1 MLFLGK
7 TFKQTILK
15 TSQHSYLVFIPRQT
29 ANMDLRQTKLTKK
42 EWESIEV
49 PIIGLEKE
57 ILTLIKRG
65 YSNPSYNYNK
75 SLSLLSYMK
84 LVSDDDDKKK
94 SDNDKYHVFLF
105 NKYFKERIEKMT
117 KKYGVTGVSVVAKE
131 SKKDVLKKADLI
143 RIENTNK
150 KISDDMDVYEFVLL
164 ANCQQMFA
172 KNSVKHFYTLTQLMK
187 NTIYNLNTYVAEFIN
202 KVIENMKTEFENDE
216 VVKNAYDIVERNRVL
231 LDYKD
236 YTLYKHQQDVFKE
249 IKRPGAKLIF
259 YQAPTATGKTL
270 TPIGLSQGYKVIFVC
285 AAKHVGL
292 QLARACISAEV
303 PIGVAFGC
311 NDSEDVRLHYF
322 AAKEYTINKK
332 SGGIGKVDNTV
343 GDKVQLI
350 VSDVHSYLHAM
361 RYMLAFNEKEKIV
374 MYWDEPTI
382 TLDYDEHPFHSILS
396 ANWRENE
403 IPNVIL
409 SSATL
414 PDKNEIRDAVAFF
427 ENKFDTKNVVSIKSY
442 ECKKTIPI
450 VDVNGFA
457 VLPHY
462 LYADYVELMECVEY
476 CRRSQ
481 TILRHFDLREICTF
495 LLAINKRLRK
505 PRQIN
510 NYFDD
515 VSEINVESIK
525 LYYLDVFGDL
535 ETSWREVFDDAAK
548 MRQAKY
554 KSTSQMVSSD
564 AVTLTDGPTLYLCDD
579 VDSAA
584 KRYFGM
590 LGVPDE
596 EKAKLIAAIEFNNR
610 VNERIHDLN
619 EEIKNMQKDEDK
631 GADNEDGKSQTK
643 EKKKEKK
650 TPYDDKLELIETLSS
665 QMKRVHLN
673 RRYIPN
679 TEQHVERFHKTISCE
694 NKFTSRV
701 MEKDVETIMSIDG
714 LDDVYKMLLIAGVGI
729 FKENMNTDYLEI
741 MKRLAYNQS
750 LFMII
755 AGGDYI
761 YGTNYQFCHGYI
773 DDNEMTQEKLIQAFG
788 RIGRTNNQLDYSI
801 RLTSDA
807 TISKILK
814 NETEKRE
821 VINMNRLFSC

>member
-1 MLFLGK
+1 MLFLN
-7 TFKQTILK
+7 
-15 TSQHSYLVFIPRQT
+15 YLINHIKNSATYLFSFHPAAAII
-29 ANMDLRQTKLTKK
+29 MDLRQTKLTKK

-49 PIIGLEKE
+49 PIDGLEKE
-57 ILTLIKRG
+57 ILTLIKLG
-65 YSNPSYNYNK
+65 YSNPNYHYNK

-84 LVSDDDDKKK
+84 LVSEEETKKPV
-94 SDNDKYHVFLF
+94 DNDKYHVFLY
-105 NKYFKERIEKMT
+105 NKYFKERIDKMM
-117 KKYGVTGVSVVAKE
+117 KKYDVTGVNVVAKE
-131 SKKDVLKKADLI
+131 TKKDALKKADLI

-150 KISDDMDVYEFVLL
+150 KINDDMDVYEFVLL
-164 ANCQQMFA
+164 ANCQQMLA
-172 KNSVKHFYTLTQLMK
+172 KKSVKHFYTLTQLMK

-202 KVIENMKTEFENDE
+202 KIIENIKGEFDNEE
-216 VVKNAYDIVERNRVL
+216 VVKGAYDVIERNSAL

-236 YTLYKHQQDVFKE
+236 YTLYKHQQDIFKE
-249 IKRPGAKLIF
+249 VKRPCAKLIF

-270 TPIGLSQGYKVIFVC
+270 TPIGLSRGFKVIFVC

-361 RYMLAFNEKEKIV
+361 RYMLAFNKKENIV

-382 TLDYDEHPFHSILS
+382 TLDYDEHPFHNILS

-427 ENKFDTKNVVSIKSY
+427 ENKFETTNIVTIKSY

-450 VDVNGFA
+450 VDVDGFS

-462 LYADYVELMECVEY
+462 LYADYGELVECLEY
-476 CRRSQ
+476 CSQSQ

-495 LLAINKRLRK
+495 LLMVNRRLRK

-510 NYFDD
+510 NYFDEISD
-515 VSEINVESIK
+515 INVEAIK

-535 ETSWREVFDDAAK
+535 EACWSEVFEEATK
-548 MRQAKY
+548 LKQAKY
-554 KSTSQMVSSD
+554 VSTRRIVAED

-579 VDSAA
+579 VDAAA
-584 KRYFGM
+584 KKCFDM
-590 LGVPDE
+590 LHVPDE

-610 VNERIHDLN
+610 VNERINVLN
-619 EEIKNMQKDEDK
+619 EEIKNMKSDK
-631 GADNEDGKSQTK
+631 EEGGNDDDNTKSKKIQPK
-643 EKKKEKK
+643 EKKSPRDEKLQ
-650 TPYDDKLELIETLSS
+650 TIELLSS
-665 QMKRVHLN
+665 QMKRVHMN

-679 TEQHVERFHKTISCE
+679 TEQHIDRYNKTTKKSS
-694 NKFTSRV
+694 NPFTSRV
-701 MEKDVETIMSIDG
+701 MEKDVEMIMSIDE
-714 LDDVYKMLLIAGVGI
+714 LDDVYKMLLIAGIGV
-729 FKENMNTDYLEI
+729 FKEDMNTDYLEI
-741 MKRLAYNQS
+741 MKRLAYEQG

-773 DDNEMTQEKLIQAFG
+773 DDNMTQEKLIQAFG

-801 RLTSDA
+801 RLTDNSV
-807 TISKILK
+807 IGRILK
-814 NETEKRE
+814 HDTNKRE
-821 VINMNRLFSC
+821 VINMNRLFSV

>member
-1 MLFLGK
+1 
-7 TFKQTILK
+7 
-15 TSQHSYLVFIPRQT
+15 
-29 ANMDLRQTKLTKK
+29 MDLRQTKLTKK

-49 PIIGLEKE
+49 PIVGLEKE
-57 ILTLIKRG
+57 ILTLIKHG
-65 YSNPSYNYNK
+65 YSNPSYHYNK

-84 LVSDDDDKKK
+84 LVSEDEDKKK

-105 NKYFKERIEKMT
+105 NKYFKERIDKMM
-117 KKYGVTGVSVVAKE
+117 KKYGVTGISVVAKE

-164 ANCQQMFA
+164 ANCQQMLT
-172 KNSVKHFYTLTQLMK
+172 KKSVKHFYTLTQLMK
-187 NTIYNLNTYVAEFIN
+187 NTIYNLNTYVVEFVN
-202 KVIENMKTEFENDE
+202 KLLDNIKGEFSNDD
-216 VVKNAYDIVERNRVL
+216 VVKNAYDIIERNRML

-236 YTLYKHQQDVFKE
+236 YTLYKHQQDVFRE

-270 TPIGLSQGYKVIFVC
+270 TPIGISQGYKVIFVC

-361 RYMLAFNEKEKIV
+361 RYMLAFNDKEKIV

-382 TLDYDEHPFHSILS
+382 TLDYDDHPFHSILS

-427 ENKFDTKNVVSIKSY
+427 ENKFDTKNVVTIKSY

-462 LYADYVELMECVEY
+462 LYSDYSELISCVDY
-476 CRRSQ
+476 CRRTQ
-481 TILRHFDLREICTF
+481 TILRHFDLREICAF
-495 LLAINKRLRK
+495 LLIVNKRLKR

-510 NYFDD
+510 NYFDEVGD
-515 VSEINVESIK
+515 INVESIK

-535 ETSWREVFDDAAK
+535 EACWREVFDEAACLRK
-548 MRQAKY
+548 PKY
-554 KSTSQMVSSD
+554 GSTVRVVAAD

-579 VDSAA
+579 VDVAA
-584 KRYFGM
+584 KKYFDM

-596 EKAKLIAAIEFNNR
+596 EKSKLISAIEFNNR
-610 VNERIHDLN
+610 VNDRIHELN
-619 EEIKNMQKDEDK
+619 EEIKNMKSEEK
-631 GADNEDGKSQTK
+631 DNEDDESRKQQTK
-643 EKKKEKK
+643 DNKKEKK
-650 TPYDDKLELIETLSS
+650 TPYDDKLEVIETLTG
-665 QMKRVHLN
+665 QMKRVHLA

-679 TEQHVERFHKTISCE
+679 TEQHVERFHKALSTD

-701 MEKDVETIMSIDG
+701 MEKDVEMIMSIDG
-714 LDDVYKMLLIAGVGI
+714 LDDVYKMLLIAGVGV

-741 MKRLAYNQS
+741 MKRLAYEQG

-773 DDNEMTQEKLIQAFG
+773 DDAGMTQEKLIQAFG

-801 RLTSDA
+801 RLTNNE
-807 TISKILK
+807 TIAKILK
-814 NETEKRE
+814 DEADKRE
-821 VINMNRLFSC
+821 VVNMNRLFS

>member
-1 MLFLGK
+1 
-7 TFKQTILK
+7 
-15 TSQHSYLVFIPRQT
+15 
-29 ANMDLRQTKLTKK
+29 MDLRQTKLNKK

-49 PIIGLEKE
+49 PIDGLEKE
-57 ILTLIKRG
+57 ILMLIRRG
-65 YSNPSYNYNK
+65 YSNPNYHYNK
-75 SLSLLSYMK
+75 SLSLLSFMK
-84 LVSDDDDKKK
+84 LVSEEETKKPV
-94 SDNDKYHVFLF
+94 DNDKYHVFLY
-105 NKYFKERIEKMT
+105 NKYFNERIDKMM
-117 KKYGVTGVSVVAKE
+117 KKYGVTGVNVVAKE
-131 SKKDVLKKADLI
+131 TKKDTLKKADLI

-150 KISDDMDVYEFVLL
+150 KINDDMDVYEFVLL
-164 ANCQQMFA
+164 ANCQQMLA
-172 KNSVKHFYTLTQLMK
+172 KTSVKHFYTLTQLMK

-202 KVIENMKTEFENDE
+202 KIIEHIKGEFANEEVVNGAYDVIE
-216 VVKNAYDIVERNRVL
+216 RNSML

-249 IKRPGAKLIF
+249 VKRPGAKLIF

-270 TPIGLSQGYKVIFVC
+270 TPIGISQGFKVIFVC

-311 NDSEDVRLHYF
+311 NASDDVRLHYF

-361 RYMLAFNEKEKIV
+361 RYMLAFNQKENIV

-382 TLDYDEHPFHSILS
+382 TLDYDDHPFHSILS

-414 PDKNEIRDAVAFF
+414 PDKNEIRDAVAFY
-427 ENKFDTKNVVSIKSY
+427 ENKFETTNIVAIKSY

-450 VDVNGFA
+450 VDVDGFA

-462 LYADYVELMECVEY
+462 LYADYGELMECVEY
-476 CRRSQ
+476 CRQSQ
-481 TILRHFDLREICTF
+481 TILRHFDLREICAF
-495 LLAINKRLRK
+495 LLMVNRRLKK

-515 VSEINVESIK
+515 VADINVEAIK

-535 ETSWREVFDDAAK
+535 ELCWKEVFEEAAK
-548 MRQAKY
+548 LKKSKY
-554 KSTSQMVSSD
+554 ASTRRIVAED
-564 AVTLTDGPTLYLCDD
+564 AITLTDGPTLYLCDD
-579 VDSAA
+579 VDAAA
-584 KRYFGM
+584 KKCFQM

-596 EKAKLIAAIEFNNR
+596 EKTKLVGAIEFNNR
-610 VNERIHDLN
+610 INERINDLN
-619 EEIKNMQKDEDK
+619 EEIKNMKSEQEDE
-631 GADNEDGKSQTK
+631 EDSGKSK
-643 EKKKEKK
+643 KMEKKQEKK
-650 TPYDDKLELIETLSS
+650 TPRDAKLQDIETLSG
-665 QMKRVHLN
+665 QMKRVHMN

-679 TEQHVERFHKTISCE
+679 TEQHTERFHRILPKTS
-694 NKFTSRV
+694 NTFTSRV
-701 MEKDVETIMSIDG
+701 MENDVETIMSIDG
-714 LDDVYKMLLIAGVGI
+714 LDDVYKMLLIAGIGV
-729 FKENMNTDYLEI
+729 FKEDMKTDYLEI
-741 MKRLAYNQS
+741 MKRLAYDQS

-773 DDNEMTQEKLIQAFG
+773 DDNMTQEKLIQAFG

-801 RLTSDA
+801 RLTDNSVIA
-807 TISKILK
+807 KILK
-814 NETEKRE
+814 QETNKRE
-821 VINMNRLFSC
+821 VINMNRLFSL

>member
-1 MLFLGK
+1 
-7 TFKQTILK
+7 
-15 TSQHSYLVFIPRQT
+15 
-29 ANMDLRQTKLTKK
+29 MDLRQTKLTKK

-49 PIIGLEKE
+49 PIVGLEKE
-57 ILTLIKRG
+57 ILTLIRRG
-65 YSNPSYNYNK
+65 YSNPNYHYNK

-84 LVSDDDDKKK
+84 LVSDEEA
-94 SDNDKYHVFLF
+94 SVDKYHVFLF
-105 NKYFKERIEKMT
+105 NKYFKERIDKMM
-117 KKYGVTGVSVVAKE
+117 KKYGVTGVNVVAKE
-131 SKKDVLKKADLI
+131 SKKDILKKADLI

-164 ANCQQMFA
+164 ANCQQMLA
-172 KNSVKHFYTLTQLMK
+172 KKSVKHFYTLTQLMK
-187 NTIYNLNTYVAEFIN
+187 NTIYNLNIYVVEFIN
-202 KVIENMKTEFENDE
+202 KMIEHIKGEFENTD
-216 VVKNAYDIVERNRVL
+216 VIKSAYDIIERNSVL
-231 LDYKD
+231 LEYKD

-249 IKRPGAKLIF
+249 MKRPGAKLIF

-361 RYMLAFNEKEKIV
+361 RYMLAFNDKENIV

-414 PDKNEIRDAVAFF
+414 PDKNEIRDAVAFY
-427 ENKFDTKNVVSIKSY
+427 ENKFDTKSVVTIKSY

-450 VDVNGFA
+450 VDVDGFA

-462 LYADYVELMECVEY
+462 LYADYGELTNCVEY
-476 CRRSQ
+476 CTHSQ
-481 TILRHFDLREICTF
+481 TILRHFDLREICAF
-495 LLAINKRLRK
+495 LLMINRRLRK

-515 VSEINVESIK
+515 VSDINVEAIK

-535 ETSWREVFDDAAK
+535 ESCWKEVFEEAAK
-548 MRQAKY
+548 LKKSKY
-554 KSTSQMVSSD
+554 ASTQRIVAED
-564 AVTLTDGPTLYLCDD
+564 AITLTDGPTLYLCDD
-579 VDSAA
+579 VDAVA
-584 KRYFGM
+584 KKCFQM

-596 EKAKLIAAIEFNNR
+596 EKTKLVGAIEFNNR
-610 VNERIHDLN
+610 INERIQDLN
-619 EEIKNMQKDEDK
+619 EEIKNMKSEQEDE
-631 GADNEDGKSQTK
+631 EDSGKSKKT
-643 EKKKEKK
+643 EKKQEKK
-650 TPYDDKLELIETLSS
+650 TPRDAKLQDIETLSS
-665 QMKRVHLN
+665 QMKRVHMN

-679 TEQHVERFHKTISCE
+679 TEQHKDRFHKTQPA
-694 NKFTSRV
+694 NLFTSRV
-701 MEKDVETIMSIDG
+701 MENDVETIMSIDG
-714 LDDVYKMLLIAGVGI
+714 LDDVYKMLLIAGIGV
-729 FKENMNTDYLEI
+729 FKEDMKTDYLEI
-741 MKRLAYNQS
+741 MKRLAYDQS

-773 DDNEMTQEKLIQAFG
+773 DDNMTQEKLIQAFG

-801 RLTSDA
+801 RLTDNSVIA
-807 TISKILK
+807 KILK
-814 NETEKRE
+814 QETDKRE
-821 VINMNRLFSC
+821 VINMNRLFSL

>member
-1 MLFLGK
+1 
-7 TFKQTILK
+7 
-15 TSQHSYLVFIPRQT
+15 
-29 ANMDLRQTKLTKK
+29 MDLRQTKLTKK

-49 PIIGLEKE
+49 PIMGIEQE

-65 YSNPSYNYNK
+65 YSNPNYHYNK

-84 LVSDDDDKKK
+84 LVSDEDD
-94 SDNDKYHVFLF
+94 SNRSKYHVFLY
-105 NKYFKERIEKMT
+105 NKYFKEKVEKLITKHDMT
-117 KKYGVTGVSVVAKE
+117 SINIVVKEPKKTKGSN
-131 SKKDVLKKADLI
+131 KDVIDKRDLI

-150 KISDDMDVYEFVLL
+150 KISDNLDSLDIYEFVLL
-164 ANCQQMFA
+164 SNCKQMLTNKSA
-172 KNSVKHFYTLTQLMK
+172 KHFYTLTQLMK

-202 KVIENMKTEFENDE
+202 QVIEHTKAKFSNIDI
-216 VVKNAYDIVERNRVL
+216 VKNAYDFIERNSVL

-270 TPIGLSQGYKVIFVC
+270 SPIGISQGYKVIFVC

-292 QLARACISAEV
+292 QLARACISAEI

-361 RYMLAFNEKEKIV
+361 RYMLAFNKKEQIV

-382 TLDYDEHPFHSILS
+382 TLDYDEHPFHAILS
-396 ANWRENE
+396 ENWRENE

-414 PDKNEIRDAVAFF
+414 PDKNEIHDAVSFF
-427 ENKFDTKNVVSIKSY
+427 ENKFDTKNVVTIKSY

-450 VDVNGFA
+450 IDANGYA
-457 VLPHY
+457 ALPHY
-462 LYADYVELMECVEY
+462 LYSDYGELMDCIKH
-476 CRRSQ
+476 CRKSQ

-495 LLAINKRLRK
+495 LLFIDNRLK
-505 PRQIN
+505 KHRQIN

-515 VSEINVESIK
+515 ISDINVESIK
-525 LYYLDVFGDL
+525 LYYLEVFGDL
-535 ETSWREVFDDAAK
+535 EMSWGEFFDELTK
-548 MRQAKY
+548 MRQLKY
-554 KSTSQMVSSD
+554 KSTSQIVAAD
-564 AVTLTDGPTLYLCDD
+564 AITLTDGPTLYLCDD
-579 VDSAA
+579 VDVAA
-584 KRYFGM
+584 HKYFKM
-590 LGVPDE
+590 LGIPGE
-596 EKAKLIAAIEFNNR
+596 ENAKLIAAIEFNNR
-610 VNERIHDLN
+610 INERIHDLN
-619 EEIKNMQKDEDK
+619 EEIKNMKSDESCTEGEDK
-631 GADNEDGKSQTK
+631 P
-643 EKKKEKK
+643 KKLKLKNKK
-650 TPYDDKLELIETLSS
+650 TPYDDKLELIETLTG
-665 QMKRVHLN
+665 QMQRIHLS

-679 TEQHVERFHKTISCE
+679 TDQHLERFHKTSCE
-694 NKFTSRV
+694 NKFTSHV
-701 MEKDVETIMSIDG
+701 MEKDVEMIMTIDG
-714 LDDVYKMLLIAGVGI
+714 LDDVYKMLLITGIGV

-741 MKRLAYNQS
+741 MKRLAYNQG
-750 LFMII
+750 LFMVI

-773 DDNEMTQEKLIQAFG
+773 DDAGMTQEKLIQAFG

-801 RLTSDA
+801 RLTNNA

-814 NETEKRE
+814 PEHDKRE

>member
-1 MLFLGK
+1 
-7 TFKQTILK
+7 
-15 TSQHSYLVFIPRQT
+15 
-29 ANMDLRQTKLTKK
+29 
-42 EWESIEV
+42 
-49 PIIGLEKE
+49 
-57 ILTLIKRG
+57 
-65 YSNPSYNYNK
+65 
-75 SLSLLSYMK
+75 MK
-84 LVSDDDDKKK
+84 LVSEEETKKPA
-94 SDNDKYHVFLF
+94 DNGKYHVFLF
-105 NKYFKERIEKMT
+105 NKYFKERIDKMM
-117 KKYGVTGVSVVAKE
+117 KKYGVVGVNVVAKE
-131 SKKDVLKKADLI
+131 PKKDALKKADLI

-150 KISDDMDVYEFVLL
+150 KINDDMDVYEFVLL
-164 ANCQQMFA
+164 ANCQQMLA
-172 KNSVKHFYTLTQLMK
+172 KKSVKHFYTLTQLMK
-187 NTIYNLNTYVAEFIN
+187 NTIYNLNTYVAEFVN
-202 KVIENMKTEFENDE
+202 KIIEYIKGEFDNDE
-216 VVKNAYDIVERNRVL
+216 VVKGAYDVIERNSML

-249 IKRPGAKLIF
+249 VKRPGAKLIF

-270 TPIGLSQGYKVIFVC
+270 TPIGISQGFKVIFVC

-361 RYMLAFNEKEKIV
+361 RYMLAFNKKENIV

-382 TLDYDEHPFHSILS
+382 TLDYDDHPFHSILS

-427 ENKFDTKNVVSIKSY
+427 ENKFETTNIVAIKSY

-450 VDVNGFA
+450 VDVDGFA

-462 LYADYVELMECVEY
+462 LYANYGELMECVEY
-476 CRRSQ
+476 CRQSQ
-481 TILRHFDLREICTF
+481 TILRHFDLREICAF
-495 LLAINKRLRK
+495 LVTVNRRLRK

-515 VSEINVESIK
+515 VADINVESIK

-535 ETSWREVFDDAAK
+535 DTCWGEVFDVAAK
-548 MRQAKY
+548 LKQAKY
-554 KSTSQMVSSD
+554 VSTRRIVAED

-579 VDSAA
+579 VDVAA
-584 KRYFGM
+584 KKCFDM
-590 LGVPDE
+590 LRVPDE

-619 EEIKNMQKDEDK
+619 EEIKNMKSDK
-631 GADNEDGKSQTK
+631 EEGGNDDDNSKSKKIQPK
-643 EKKKEKK
+643 EKKSPRDEKLQ
-650 TPYDDKLELIETLSS
+650 TIELLSS
-665 QMKRVHLN
+665 QMKRVHMN

-679 TEQHVERFHKTISCE
+679 TEQHTERFHRILPKTS
-694 NKFTSRV
+694 NTFTSRV
-701 MEKDVETIMSIDG
+701 MEKDVEMIMSIDA
-714 LDDVYKMLLIAGVGI
+714 LDDVYKMLLIAGIGV

-741 MKRLAYNQS
+741 MKRLAYEQG

-773 DDNEMTQEKLIQAFG
+773 DDNMTQEKLIQAFG

-801 RLTSDA
+801 RLTDNA
-807 TISKILK
+807 VIERILK
-814 NETEKRE
+814 QETNKRE
-821 VINMNRLFSC
+821 VVNMNRLFSL

>member
-1 MLFLGK
+1 
-7 TFKQTILK
+7 
-15 TSQHSYLVFIPRQT
+15 
-29 ANMDLRQTKLTKK
+29 MDLRQTKLTRK

-65 YSNPSYNYNK
+65 YSNPSYHYNK

-84 LVSDDDDKKK
+84 LVSEEDDKKK
-94 SDNDKYHVFLF
+94 YDNDKYHVFLF
-105 NKYFKERIEKMT
+105 NKYFKERIEKMM
-117 KKYGVTGVSVVAKE
+117 KKYCVTSITVIAKE

-150 KISDDMDVYEFVLL
+150 KISDDLDVYEFVLL
-164 ANCQQMFA
+164 ANCQQMLA
-172 KNSVKHFYTLTQLMK
+172 KKSVKHFYTLTQLMK
-187 NTIYNLNTYVAEFIN
+187 NAIYNLNTYIVEFVN
-202 KVIENMKTEFENDE
+202 KIMEHMGMEFENE
-216 VVKNAYDIVERNRVL
+216 QIINGAYDVIERNSVL

-270 TPIGLSQGYKVIFVC
+270 TPIGICQGYKVIFVC

-361 RYMLAFNEKEKIV
+361 RYMLAFNEKENIV

-414 PDKNEIRDAVAFF
+414 PDKNEIRDAVSFF
-427 ENKFDTKNVVSIKSY
+427 ENKFDTKNVVAIKSY

-450 VDVNGFA
+450 VDVHGFA

-462 LYADYVELMECVEY
+462 LYSDYAELMTCVEY
-476 CRRSQ
+476 CRQSQ
-481 TILRHFDLREICTF
+481 TILRHFDLREICAF
-495 LLAINKRLRK
+495 LLLVNKRLRK

-515 VSEINVESIK
+515 ISEINVESIK

-535 ETSWREVFDDAAK
+535 ETCWREVSEEASNIRK
-548 MRQAKY
+548 RKY
-554 KSTSQMVSSD
+554 KSTSKMVAED
-564 AVTLTDGPTLYLCDD
+564 ALTLTDGPTLYLCDD
-579 VDSAA
+579 VDNVA
-584 KRYFGM
+584 KKFFSM
-590 LGVPDE
+590 LDVPDE
-596 EKAKLIAAIEFNNR
+596 ENKRIVDIIEFNNR
-610 VNERIHDLN
+610 VNERIHVLN
-619 EEIKNMQKDEDK
+619 DEINNMKSEETQGGKAGVSDENDDFKHKKTQKKE
-631 GADNEDGKSQTK
+631 ERLQT
-643 EKKKEKK
+643 KEKK
-650 TPYDDKLELIETLSS
+650 TPYDDKIQLIETLTS
-665 QMKRVHLN
+665 QLKRVHMN

-679 TEQHVERFHKTISCE
+679 TEQHMERFHKTVDSPL
-694 NKFTSRV
+694 NKFSSRV
-701 MEKDVETIMSIDG
+701 MEKDVEMIMAIDD
-714 LDDVYKMLLIAGVGI
+714 LDDVYKMLLIAGIGV
-729 FKENMNTDYLEI
+729 FKENMSTDYLEI
-741 MKRLAYNQS
+741 MKRLAYNQA

-773 DDNEMTQEKLIQAFG
+773 DDAMTQEKLIQAFG

-801 RLTSDA
+801 RLTDNR

-814 NETEKRE
+814 HEPNKRE
-821 VINMNRLFSC
+821 VINMNRLFSM

>member
-1 MLFLGK
+1 
-7 TFKQTILK
+7 
-15 TSQHSYLVFIPRQT
+15 
-29 ANMDLRQTKLTKK
+29 MDLRQTKLNKK

-49 PIIGLEKE
+49 PITGLEKE
-57 ILTLIKRG
+57 ILMLIRRG
-65 YSNPSYNYNK
+65 YSNPNYHYNK

-84 LVSDDDDKKK
+84 LVSEEETKKPA
-94 SDNDKYHVFLF
+94 DNGKYHVFLF
-105 NKYFKERIEKMT
+105 NKYFKERIDKMM
-117 KKYGVTGVSVVAKE
+117 KKYGVVGVNVVAKE
-131 SKKDVLKKADLI
+131 PKKDALKKADLI

-150 KISDDMDVYEFVLL
+150 KINDDMDVYEFVLL
-164 ANCQQMFA
+164 ANCQQMLA
-172 KNSVKHFYTLTQLMK
+172 KKSVKHFYTLTQLMK
-187 NTIYNLNTYVAEFIN
+187 NTIYNLNTYVAEFVN
-202 KVIENMKTEFENDE
+202 KIIEYIKGEFDNDE
-216 VVKNAYDIVERNRVL
+216 VVKGAYDVIERNSML

-249 IKRPGAKLIF
+249 VKRPGAKLIF

-270 TPIGLSQGYKVIFVC
+270 TPIGISQGFKVIFVC

-361 RYMLAFNEKEKIV
+361 RYMLAFNKKENIV

-382 TLDYDEHPFHSILS
+382 TLDYDDHPFHSILS

-427 ENKFDTKNVVSIKSY
+427 ENKFETTNIVAIKSY

-450 VDVNGFA
+450 VDVDGFA

-462 LYADYVELMECVEY
+462 LYANYGELMECVEY
-476 CRRSQ
+476 CRQSQ
-481 TILRHFDLREICTF
+481 TILRHFDLREICAF
-495 LLAINKRLRK
+495 LVTVNRRLRK

-515 VSEINVESIK
+515 VADINVESIK

-535 ETSWREVFDDAAK
+535 DTCWGEVFDVAAK
-548 MRQAKY
+548 LKQAKY
-554 KSTSQMVSSD
+554 VSTRRIVAED

-579 VDSAA
+579 VDVAA
-584 KRYFGM
+584 KKCFDM
-590 LGVPDE
+590 LRVPDE

-619 EEIKNMQKDEDK
+619 EEIKNMKSDK
-631 GADNEDGKSQTK
+631 EEGGNDDDNSKSKKIQPK
-643 EKKKEKK
+643 EKKSPRDEKLQ
-650 TPYDDKLELIETLSS
+650 TIELLSS
-665 QMKRVHLN
+665 QMKRVHMN

-679 TEQHVERFHKTISCE
+679 TEQHTERFHRILPKTS
-694 NKFTSRV
+694 NTFTSRV
-701 MEKDVETIMSIDG
+701 MEKDVEMIMSIDA
-714 LDDVYKMLLIAGVGI
+714 LDDVYKMLLIAGIGV

-741 MKRLAYNQS
+741 MKRLAYEQG

-773 DDNEMTQEKLIQAFG
+773 DDNMTQEKLIQAFG

-801 RLTSDA
+801 RLTDNA
-807 TISKILK
+807 VIERILK
-814 NETEKRE
+814 QETNKRE
-821 VINMNRLFSC
+821 VVNMNRLFSL

>member
-1 MLFLGK
+1 
-7 TFKQTILK
+7 
-15 TSQHSYLVFIPRQT
+15 
-29 ANMDLRQTKLTKK
+29 MDLRQTKLTRK

-65 YSNPSYNYNK
+65 YSNPSYHYNK

-84 LVSDDDDKKK
+84 LVSEEDDKKK

-105 NKYFKERIEKMT
+105 NKYFKERIEKMM
-117 KKYGVTGVSVVAKE
+117 KKYGVTVITVVAKE

-150 KISDDMDVYEFVLL
+150 KISDDLDVYEFVLL
-164 ANCQQMFA
+164 ANCQQMLA
-172 KNSVKHFYTLTQLMK
+172 KKSVKHFYTLTQLMK
-187 NTIYNLNTYVAEFIN
+187 NAIYNLNTYVAEFVN
-202 KVIENMKTEFENDE
+202 KIIEHMGREFENE
-216 VVKNAYDIVERNRVL
+216 QIINGAYDVIERNSVL

-270 TPIGLSQGYKVIFVC
+270 TPIGICQCYKVIFVC

-361 RYMLAFNEKEKIV
+361 RYMLAFNEKENIV

-414 PDKNEIRDAVAFF
+414 PDKNEIRDAVSFF
-427 ENKFDTKNVVSIKSY
+427 ENKFDTKNVVAIKSY

-450 VDVNGFA
+450 VDVDGFA

-462 LYADYVELMECVEY
+462 LYSDYAELMTCVEY
-476 CRRSQ
+476 CRQSQ
-481 TILRHFDLREICTF
+481 TILRHFDLREICAF
-495 LLAINKRLRK
+495 LLLVNKRLRK
-505 PRQIN
+505 PREIN

-515 VSEINVESIK
+515 ISEINVESIK
-525 LYYLDVFGDL
+525 FYYLDVFGDL
-535 ETSWREVFDDAAK
+535 ETCWRDVFEEASNIRK
-548 MRQAKY
+548 RKY
-554 KSTSQMVSSD
+554 KSTSKMVAED
-564 AVTLTDGPTLYLCDD
+564 ALTLTDGPTLYLCDD
-579 VDSAA
+579 VDNVA
-584 KRYFGM
+584 KKFFSM
-590 LGVPDE
+590 LDVPDE
-596 EKAKLIAAIEFNNR
+596 EKKRIVDIIEFNNR
-610 VNERIHDLN
+610 VNERIHVLN
-619 EEIKNMQKDEDK
+619 DEINNMKSEETQGGKDGVSDEDDDFK
-631 GADNEDGKSQTK
+631 HKKTQKKEERLQT
-643 EKKKEKK
+643 KEKK
-650 TPYDDKLELIETLSS
+650 TPYDDKIQLIETLTS
-665 QMKRVHLN
+665 QLKRVHMN

-679 TEQHVERFHKTISCE
+679 TEQHMERFHKTADSTL
-694 NKFTSRV
+694 NKFSSRV
-701 MEKDVETIMSIDG
+701 MEKDVEMIMAIDD
-714 LDDVYKMLLIAGVGI
+714 LDDVYKMLLIAGIGV
-729 FKENMNTDYLEI
+729 FKENMSTDYLEI
-741 MKRLAYNQS
+741 MKRLAYNQA

-773 DDNEMTQEKLIQAFG
+773 DGTMTQEKLIQAFG

-801 RLTSDA
+801 RLTDNR

-814 NETEKRE
+814 HEPNKRE
-821 VINMNRLFSC
+821 VINMNKLFSM

>member
-1 MLFLGK
+1 
-7 TFKQTILK
+7 
-15 TSQHSYLVFIPRQT
+15 
-29 ANMDLRQTKLTKK
+29 MDLRQTKLTKK

-49 PIIGLEKE
+49 PIVGLEKE
-57 ILTLIKRG
+57 ILTLIRRG
-65 YSNPSYNYNK
+65 YSNPNYHYNK

-84 LVSDDDDKKK
+84 LVSDEEA
-94 SDNDKYHVFLF
+94 SVDKYHVFLF
-105 NKYFKERIEKMT
+105 NKYFKERIDKMM
-117 KKYGVTGVSVVAKE
+117 KKYGVTGVNVVAKE
-131 SKKDVLKKADLI
+131 SKKDILKKADLI

-164 ANCQQMFA
+164 ANCQQMLV
-172 KNSVKHFYTLTQLMK
+172 KKSVKHFYTLTQLMK
-187 NTIYNLNTYVAEFIN
+187 NTIYNLNIYVVEFIN
-202 KVIENMKTEFENDE
+202 KMIEHIKGEFENAD
-216 VVKNAYDIVERNRVL
+216 VIKSAYDIIERNSVL
-231 LDYKD
+231 LEYKD

-249 IKRPGAKLIF
+249 MKRPGAKLIF

-361 RYMLAFNEKEKIV
+361 RYMLAFNDKENIV

-414 PDKNEIRDAVAFF
+414 PDKNEIRDAVAFY
-427 ENKFDTKNVVSIKSY
+427 ENKFDTKSVVTIKSY

-450 VDVNGFA
+450 VDVDGFA

-462 LYADYVELMECVEY
+462 LYADYGELTNCVEY
-476 CRRSQ
+476 CTQSQ
-481 TILRHFDLREICTF
+481 TILRHFDLREICAF
-495 LLAINKRLRK
+495 LLMINRRLRK

-515 VSEINVESIK
+515 VSDINVEAIK

-535 ETSWREVFDDAAK
+535 ESCWKEVFEEAAK
-548 MRQAKY
+548 LKKSKY
-554 KSTSQMVSSD
+554 ASTQRIVAED
-564 AVTLTDGPTLYLCDD
+564 AITLTDGPTLYLCDD
-579 VDSAA
+579 VDAVA
-584 KRYFGM
+584 KKCFQM

-596 EKAKLIAAIEFNNR
+596 EKTKLVGAIEFNNR
-610 VNERIHDLN
+610 INERIQDLN
-619 EEIKNMQKDEDK
+619 EEIKNMKSEQEDE
-631 GADNEDGKSQTK
+631 EDSGKSKKT
-643 EKKKEKK
+643 EKKQEKK
-650 TPYDDKLELIETLSS
+650 TPRDAKLQDIETLSS
-665 QMKRVHLN
+665 QMKRVHMN

-679 TEQHVERFHKTISCE
+679 TEQHKDRFHKTQPA
-694 NKFTSRV
+694 NLFTSRV
-701 MEKDVETIMSIDG
+701 MENDVETIMSIDG
-714 LDDVYKMLLIAGVGI
+714 LDDVYKMLLIAGIGV
-729 FKENMNTDYLEI
+729 FKEDMKTDYLEI
-741 MKRLAYNQS
+741 MKRLAYDQS

-773 DDNEMTQEKLIQAFG
+773 DDNMTQEKLIQAFG

-801 RLTSDA
+801 RLTDNSVIA
-807 TISKILK
+807 KILK
-814 NETEKRE
+814 QETDKRE
-821 VINMNRLFSC
+821 VINMNRLFSL

>member
-1 MLFLGK
+1 
-7 TFKQTILK
+7 
-15 TSQHSYLVFIPRQT
+15 
-29 ANMDLRQTKLTKK
+29 MDLRQTKLTKN

-49 PIIGLEKE
+49 PIGGLEKE

-65 YSNPSYNYNK
+65 YSNPNYHYNK

-84 LVSDDDDKKK
+84 LVSDEKPQ
-94 SDNDKYHVFLF
+94 DNDKYHVFLY
-105 NKYFKERIEKMT
+105 NKYFKERIDKMM
-117 KKYGVTGVSVVAKE
+117 KKYGVTGIVVVAKE

-150 KISDDMDVYEFVLL
+150 KINDDMDVYEFVLL
-164 ANCQQMFA
+164 ANCQKMME
-172 KNSVKHFYTLTQLMK
+172 KKSVKHFYTLTQLMK

-202 KVIENMKTEFENDE
+202 KIIEHIKGEFENID
-216 VVKNAYDIVERNRVL
+216 VIKNAYDIIERNRSL

-236 YTLYKHQQDVFKE
+236 YVLYKHQQDVFKE

-270 TPIGLSQGYKVIFVC
+270 TPIGISQGFKVIFVC

-361 RYMLAFNEKEKIV
+361 RYMLAFNDKEKIV

-427 ENKFDTKNVVSIKSY
+427 ENKFDTKNVVAVKSY

-450 VDVNGFA
+450 VDVRGYA

-462 LYADYVELMECVEY
+462 LYSDYGELMACVEY
-476 CRRSQ
+476 CRSSQ
-481 TILRHFDLREICTF
+481 TILRHFDLREICAF
-495 LLAINKRLRK
+495 LRLVNKRLRK

-510 NYFDD
+510 NYFDEIWD
-515 VSEINVESIK
+515 INVESIK
-525 LYYLDVFGDL
+525 LYYLDVFSDL
-535 ETSWREVFDDAAK
+535 EACWREVFDEAAK
-548 MRQAKY
+548 LRERKY
-554 KSTSQMVSSD
+554 KSTTQIVASD

-579 VDSAA
+579 VDTAA
-584 KRYFGM
+584 KKYFQM
-590 LGVPDE
+590 LEVTDDE
-596 EKAKLIAAIEFNNR
+596 KSKLMSAIEFNNR
-610 VNERIHDLN
+610 VNERISVLN

-631 GADNEDGKSQTK
+631 STGDDDNSGQSKDKK
-643 EKKKEKK
+643 EKKREKK
-650 TPYDDKLELIETLSS
+650 TPYEDKLELIETLTS

-679 TEQHVERFHKTISCE
+679 TEQHTERFHKSVNAGE
-694 NKFTSRV
+694 NRFTSRV
-701 MEKDVETIMSIDG
+701 MEKDVEMIMSIDG
-714 LDDVYKMLLIAGVGI
+714 LDDVYKMLLIAGVGV
-729 FKENMNTDYLEI
+729 FKENMNTEYLEI
-741 MKRLAYNQS
+741 MKRLAYDQG

-773 DDNEMTQEKLIQAFG
+773 DDAGMTQEKLIQAFG

-801 RLTSDA
+801 RLTDDA
-807 TISKILK
+807 TIAKILK
-814 NETEKRE
+814 HESEKRE
-821 VINMNRLFSC
+821 VVNMNKLFS

>member
-1 MLFLGK
+1 
-7 TFKQTILK
+7 
-15 TSQHSYLVFIPRQT
+15 
-29 ANMDLRQTKLTKK
+29 MDLRQTKLNKK

-49 PIIGLEKE
+49 PITGLEKE
-57 ILTLIKRG
+57 ILMLIRRG
-65 YSNPSYNYNK
+65 YSNPNYHYNK

-84 LVSDDDDKKK
+84 LVSEEETKKPA
-94 SDNDKYHVFLF
+94 DNDKYHVFLF
-105 NKYFKERIEKMT
+105 NKYFKERIDKMM
-117 KKYGVTGVSVVAKE
+117 KKDGVTGINVVAKE
-131 SKKDVLKKADLI
+131 PKKDALKKADLI

-150 KISDDMDVYEFVLL
+150 KINDDMDVYEFVLL
-164 ANCQQMFA
+164 ANCQQMLA
-172 KNSVKHFYTLTQLMK
+172 KKSVKHFYTLTQLMK
-187 NTIYNLNTYVAEFIN
+187 NTIYNLNTYVAEYIN
-202 KVIENMKTEFENDE
+202 KIIEHINGEFDNDE
-216 VVKNAYDIVERNRVL
+216 VVKGAYDVIERNSML

-249 IKRPGAKLIF
+249 VKRPGAKLIF

-270 TPIGLSQGYKVIFVC
+270 TPIGISQGFKVIFVC

-361 RYMLAFNEKEKIV
+361 RYMLAFNKKENIV

-382 TLDYDEHPFHSILS
+382 TLDYDDHPFHSILS

-427 ENKFDTKNVVSIKSY
+427 ENKFETTNIVSIKSY

-450 VDVNGFA
+450 VDVDGFA

-462 LYADYVELMECVEY
+462 LYANYGELMECVEY
-476 CRRSQ
+476 CRQSQ
-481 TILRHFDLREICTF
+481 TILRHFDLREICAF
-495 LLAINKRLRK
+495 LVTVNRRLRK

-515 VSEINVESIK
+515 VADINVESIK
-525 LYYLDVFGDL
+525 LYYLDVFCEL
-535 ETSWREVFDDAAK
+535 EPCWGEVFEEAAK
-548 MRQAKY
+548 LKQAKY
-554 KSTSQMVSSD
+554 VSTRRIVAED
-564 AVTLTDGPTLYLCDD
+564 AVTLTDGPTLYLCND
-579 VDSAA
+579 VDVAA
-584 KRYFGM
+584 KKCFDM
-590 LGVPDE
+590 LRVPDE

-619 EEIKNMQKDEDK
+619 EEIKNMKSDK
-631 GADNEDGKSQTK
+631 EEGGNDDDNSKSKKIQPK
-643 EKKKEKK
+643 EKKSPREEKLQ
-650 TPYDDKLELIETLSS
+650 TIELLSS
-665 QMKRVHLN
+665 QMKRVHMN

-679 TEQHVERFHKTISCE
+679 TEQHTERFHRILPKTS
-694 NKFTSRV
+694 NTFTSRV
-701 MEKDVETIMSIDG
+701 MEKDVEMIMSIDE
-714 LDDVYKMLLIAGVGI
+714 LDDVYKMLLIAGIGV

-741 MKRLAYNQS
+741 MKRLAYEQG

-773 DDNEMTQEKLIQAFG
+773 DDNMTQEKLIQAFG

-801 RLTSDA
+801 RLTDNA
-807 TISKILK
+807 VIERILK
-814 NETEKRE
+814 KETNKRE
-821 VINMNRLFSC
+821 VVNMNRLFSL

>member
-1 MLFLGK
+1 
-7 TFKQTILK
+7 
-15 TSQHSYLVFIPRQT
+15 
-29 ANMDLRQTKLTKK
+29 MDLRQTKLTKK

-49 PIIGLEKE
+49 PIGGLEKE

-65 YSNPSYNYNK
+65 YSNPNYHYNK

-84 LVSDDDDKKK
+84 LVSEDETKKTA
-94 SDNDKYHVFLF
+94 DNDKYHVFLY
-105 NKYFKERIEKMT
+105 NKYFKERIDKMM
-117 KKYGVTGVSVVAKE
+117 KKYGVTGIAVVAKE
-131 SKKDVLKKADLI
+131 PKKDVLKKADLI

-164 ANCQQMFA
+164 ANCQQMLA
-172 KNSVKHFYTLTQLMK
+172 KTSVKHFYTLTQLMK
-187 NTIYNLNTYVAEFIN
+187 NTIYNLNTYVSEFIN
-202 KVIENMKTEFENDE
+202 KMIEHIKGEFENVD
-216 VVKNAYDIVERNRVL
+216 VVKNAYDIIERNRVL

-236 YTLYKHQQDVFKE
+236 YVLYKHQQDVFKE

-270 TPIGLSQGYKVIFVC
+270 TPIGISQGYKVIFVC

-361 RYMLAFNEKEKIV
+361 RYMLAFNDKEKIV

-382 TLDYDEHPFHSILS
+382 TLDYDDHPFHSILS
-396 ANWRENE
+396 QNWRENE

-427 ENKFDTKNVVSIKSY
+427 ENKFDTKNVVAVKSY

-450 VDVNGFA
+450 IDVNGYA

-462 LYADYVELMECVEY
+462 LYADYGELMSCVEY
-476 CRRSQ
+476 CRKSL
-481 TILRHFDLREICTF
+481 TVLRHFDLREVCAF
-495 LLAINKRLRK
+495 LQMVNNRLRK

-515 VSEINVESIK
+515 IGDINVETIK
-525 LYYLDVFGDL
+525 LYYLDVFSDL
-535 ETSWREVFDDAAK
+535 ETCWREVFDEAAK
-548 MRQAKY
+548 CRRAKY
-554 KSTSQMVSSD
+554 VSTRQIVAAD

-579 VDSAA
+579 VDTAA
-584 KRYFGM
+584 KKFFAM
-590 LGVPDE
+590 LGTTDDE
-596 EKAKLIAAIEFNNR
+596 KTKLIASIEFNNR
-610 VNERIHDLN
+610 INEKIAELN
-619 EEIKNMQKDEDK
+619 EEIKNMQKDDNKED
-631 GADNEDGKSQTK
+631 DDGKSQTK
-643 EKKKEKK
+643 EKKREKK
-650 TPYDDKLELIETLSS
+650 TPYDDKLEHIETLSS
-665 QMKRVHLN
+665 QMKRVHLA

-679 TEQHVERFHKTISCE
+679 TEQHAERFHKSASAFE

-701 MEKDVETIMSIDG
+701 MEKDVEMIMSIDG
-714 LDDVYKMLLIAGVGI
+714 LDDVYKMLLIAGVGV

-741 MKRLAYNQS
+741 MKRLAYDQG

-773 DDNEMTQEKLIQAFG
+773 DDAGMTQEKLIQAFG

-801 RLTSDA
+801 RLTDDA

-814 NETEKRE
+814 HEQEKCE
-821 VINMNRLFSC
+821 VVNMNKLFS

>member
-1 MLFLGK
+1 M
-7 TFKQTILK
+7 
-15 TSQHSYLVFIPRQT
+15 
-29 ANMDLRQTKLTKK
+29 
-42 EWESIEV
+42 
-49 PIIGLEKE
+49 
-57 ILTLIKRG
+57 
-65 YSNPSYNYNK
+65 
-75 SLSLLSYMK
+75 
-84 LVSDDDDKKK
+84 
-94 SDNDKYHVFLF
+94 
-105 NKYFKERIEKMT
+105 
-117 KKYGVTGVSVVAKE
+117 
-131 SKKDVLKKADLI
+131 
-143 RIENTNK
+143 
-150 KISDDMDVYEFVLL
+150 
-164 ANCQQMFA
+164 
-172 KNSVKHFYTLTQLMK
+172 
-187 NTIYNLNTYVAEFIN
+187 
-202 KVIENMKTEFENDE
+202 
-216 VVKNAYDIVERNRVL
+216 L

-249 IKRPGAKLIF
+249 VKRLGAKLIF

-270 TPIGLSQGYKVIFVC
+270 TPIGISQGFKVIFVC

-361 RYMLAFNEKEKIV
+361 RYMLAFNKKENIV

-382 TLDYDEHPFHSILS
+382 TLDYDDHPFHSILS

-414 PDKNEIRDAVAFF
+414 PDKNEIRDAVAFY
-427 ENKFDTKNVVSIKSY
+427 ENKFETTNIVAIKSY

-450 VDVNGFA
+450 VDVDGFA

-462 LYADYVELMECVEY
+462 LYADYGELMECVEY
-476 CRRSQ
+476 CRQSQ
-481 TILRHFDLREICTF
+481 TILRHFDLREICAF
-495 LLAINKRLRK
+495 LLMVNRRLKK

-515 VSEINVESIK
+515 VADINVEAIK

-535 ETSWREVFDDAAK
+535 ELCWKEVFEEAAK
-548 MRQAKY
+548 LKKSKY
-554 KSTSQMVSSD
+554 ASTRRIVAED
-564 AVTLTDGPTLYLCDD
+564 AITLTDGPTLYLCDD
-579 VDSAA
+579 VDAAA
-584 KRYFGM
+584 KKCFQM

-596 EKAKLIAAIEFNNR
+596 EKTKLVGAIEFNNR
-610 VNERIHDLN
+610 INERINDLN
-619 EEIKNMQKDEDK
+619 EEIKNMKSEQEDE
-631 GADNEDGKSQTK
+631 EDSGKSK
-643 EKKKEKK
+643 KMEKKQEKK
-650 TPYDDKLELIETLSS
+650 TPRDAKLQDIETLSG
-665 QMKRVHLN
+665 QMKRVHMN

-679 TEQHVERFHKTISCE
+679 TEQHTERFHRILPKTS
-694 NKFTSRV
+694 NTFTSRV
-701 MEKDVETIMSIDG
+701 MENDVETIMSIDG
-714 LDDVYKMLLIAGVGI
+714 LDDVYKMLLIAGIGV
-729 FKENMNTDYLEI
+729 FKEDMKTDYLEI
-741 MKRLAYNQS
+741 MKRLAYDQS

-773 DDNEMTQEKLIQAFG
+773 DDNMTQEKLIQAFG

-801 RLTSDA
+801 RLTDNSVIA
-807 TISKILK
+807 KILK
-814 NETEKRE
+814 QETNKRE
-821 VINMNRLFSC
+821 VINMNRLFSL

>member
-1 MLFLGK
+1 
-7 TFKQTILK
+7 
-15 TSQHSYLVFIPRQT
+15 
-29 ANMDLRQTKLTKK
+29 MDLRQTKLNKK

-49 PIIGLEKE
+49 PIDGLEKE
-57 ILTLIKRG
+57 ILMLIRRG
-65 YSNPSYNYNK
+65 YSNPNYHYNK
-75 SLSLLSYMK
+75 SLSLLSFMK
-84 LVSDDDDKKK
+84 LVSEEETKKPV
-94 SDNDKYHVFLF
+94 DNDKYHVFLY
-105 NKYFKERIEKMT
+105 NKYFNERIDKMM
-117 KKYGVTGVSVVAKE
+117 KKYGVTGVNVVAKE
-131 SKKDVLKKADLI
+131 TKKDTLKKADLI

-150 KISDDMDVYEFVLL
+150 KINDDMDVYEFVLL
-164 ANCQQMFA
+164 ANCQQMLA
-172 KNSVKHFYTLTQLMK
+172 KTSVKHFYTLTQLMK

-202 KVIENMKTEFENDE
+202 KIIEHIKGEFANEEVVNGAYDVIE
-216 VVKNAYDIVERNRVL
+216 RNSML

-249 IKRPGAKLIF
+249 VKRPGAKLIF

-270 TPIGLSQGYKVIFVC
+270 TPIGISQGFKVIFVC

-311 NDSEDVRLHYF
+311 NASDDVRLHYF

-361 RYMLAFNEKEKIV
+361 RYMLAFNKKENIV

-382 TLDYDEHPFHSILS
+382 TLDYDDHPFHSILS

-414 PDKNEIRDAVAFF
+414 PDKNEIRDAVAFY
-427 ENKFDTKNVVSIKSY
+427 ENKFETTNIVAIKSY

-450 VDVNGFA
+450 VDVDGFA

-462 LYADYVELMECVEY
+462 LYADYGELMECVEY
-476 CRRSQ
+476 CRQSQ
-481 TILRHFDLREICTF
+481 TILRHFDLREICAF
-495 LLAINKRLRK
+495 LLMVNRRLKK

-515 VSEINVESIK
+515 VADINVEAIK

-535 ETSWREVFDDAAK
+535 ELCWKEVFEEAAK
-548 MRQAKY
+548 LKKSKY
-554 KSTSQMVSSD
+554 ASTRRIVAED
-564 AVTLTDGPTLYLCDD
+564 AITLTDGPTLYLCDD
-579 VDSAA
+579 VDAAA
-584 KRYFGM
+584 KKCFQM

-596 EKAKLIAAIEFNNR
+596 EKTKLVGAIEFNNR
-610 VNERIHDLN
+610 INERINDLN
-619 EEIKNMQKDEDK
+619 EEIKNMKSEQEDE
-631 GADNEDGKSQTK
+631 EDSGKSK
-643 EKKKEKK
+643 KMEKKQEKK
-650 TPYDDKLELIETLSS
+650 TPRDAKLQDIETLSG
-665 QMKRVHLN
+665 QMKRVHMN

-679 TEQHVERFHKTISCE
+679 TEQHTERFHRILPKTS
-694 NKFTSRV
+694 NTFTSRV
-701 MEKDVETIMSIDG
+701 MENDVETIMSIDG
-714 LDDVYKMLLIAGVGI
+714 LDDVYKMLLIAGIGV
-729 FKENMNTDYLEI
+729 FKEDMKTDYLEI
-741 MKRLAYNQS
+741 MKRLAYDQS

-773 DDNEMTQEKLIQAFG
+773 DDNMTQEKLIQAFG

-801 RLTSDA
+801 RLTDNSVIA
-807 TISKILK
+807 KILK
-814 NETEKRE
+814 QETNKRE
-821 VINMNRLFSC
+821 VINMNRLFSL

>member
-1 MLFLGK
+1 
-7 TFKQTILK
+7 
-15 TSQHSYLVFIPRQT
+15 
-29 ANMDLRQTKLTKK
+29 MDLKQTKLTKK

-49 PIIGLEKE
+49 PIVGLERE

-65 YSNPSYNYNK
+65 YSNPDYHYNK

-84 LVSDDDDKKK
+84 LVSDDDKQP
-94 SDNDKYHVFLF
+94 DKYHVFLY
-105 NKYFKERIEKMT
+105 NKYFKERIDKIV
-117 KKYGVTGVSVVAKE
+117 KKYGVTGVAVVAKE
-131 SKKDVLKKADLI
+131 PKKDVLKKADLI

-150 KISDDMDVYEFVLL
+150 KISDDMEVYEFILL
-164 ANCQQMFA
+164 SNCQQMLS
-172 KNSVKHFYTLTQLMK
+172 KKSIKHFYTLTQLMK
-187 NTIYNLNTYVAEFIN
+187 NSVYNLNTYVAEFIN
-202 KVIENMKTEFENDE
+202 KMIEYAKSDYENVDVIKG
-216 VVKNAYDIVERNRVL
+216 AYDVIERNRSL

-236 YTLYKHQQDVFKE
+236 YTLYKHQQDVFRE

-270 TPIGLSQGYKVIFVC
+270 TPIGISQGYKVIFVC

-292 QLARACISAEV
+292 QLARACISAEM

-361 RYMLAFNEKEKIV
+361 RYMLAFNDKEQIV

-382 TLDYDEHPFHSILS
+382 TLDYDDHPFHSILS

-427 ENKFDTKNVVSIKSY
+427 ENRFDTKNVVTIKSY

-450 VDVNGFA
+450 VDANGFA

-462 LYADYVELMECVEY
+462 LYSDYGELMKCVEY
-476 CRRSQ
+476 CRSSQ
-481 TILRHFDLREICTF
+481 TILRHFDLREICAF
-495 LLAINKRLRK
+495 LLMINKRLRK

-510 NYFDD
+510 NYFDEIAD
-515 VSEINVESIK
+515 INVEAIK

-535 ETSWREVFDDAAK
+535 ETCWGDVFAEASTL
-548 MRQAKY
+548 RTTKY
-554 KSTSQMVSSD
+554 KSTSRMVADD
-564 AVTLTDGPTLYLCDD
+564 AHTLTDGPTLYLCDD
-579 VDSAA
+579 VDAAA
-584 KRYFGM
+584 KKYFAM

-596 EKAKLIAAIEFNNR
+596 EKAKLAAAIDFNNK
-610 VNERIHDLN
+610 VNERIAEIN
-619 EEIKNMQKDEDK
+619 EEIKNMKEAVDED
-631 GADNEDGKSQTK
+631 DDSSKSKKTQLR
-643 EKKKEKK
+643 EKR
-650 TPYDDKLELIETLSS
+650 TPYDDKLVTIETLNS

-673 RRYIPN
+673 SRYVPN
-679 TEQHVERFHKTISCE
+679 TQQHIDRFHKVSVPDA
-694 NKFTSRV
+694 FTSKV
-701 MEKDVETIMSIDG
+701 MEKDVETIMAIDG
-714 LDDVYKMLLIAGVGI
+714 LDDVYKMLLIAGIGV
-729 FKENMNTDYLEI
+729 FKEDMKTDYLEI
-741 MKRLAYNQS
+741 LKRLAYDQG

-773 DDNEMTQEKLIQAFG
+773 DDAGMTQEKLIQAFG

-801 RLTSDA
+801 RLTDNA
-807 TISKILK
+807 TIEKVLK
-814 NETEKRE
+814 AEANKRE
-821 VINMNRLFSC
+821 VINMNRLFSS

>member
-1 MLFLGK
+1 
-7 TFKQTILK
+7 
-15 TSQHSYLVFIPRQT
+15 
-29 ANMDLRQTKLTKK
+29 MDLRQTKLTKK

-49 PIIGLEKE
+49 PIDGLEKE

-65 YSNPSYNYNK
+65 YSNPAYNYNK

-84 LVSDDDDKKK
+84 LVSDDKPQ
-94 SDNDKYHVFLF
+94 DNDKYHVFLY
-105 NKYFKERIEKMT
+105 NKYFKERIDKMM
-117 KKYGVTGVSVVAKE
+117 KKHGVTGISIVAKE

-150 KISDDMDVYEFVLL
+150 KISEDMDVYEFVLL
-164 ANCQQMFA
+164 ANCQRMLE
-172 KNSVKHFYTLTQLMK
+172 KTSVKHFYTLTQLMK
-187 NTIYNLNTYVAEFIN
+187 NNIYNLNTYVIEFIN
-202 KVIENMKTEFENDE
+202 KIIEYIKDEFENDD
-216 VVKNAYDIVERNRVL
+216 VVKNAYDIIERNRAL

-236 YTLYKHQQDVFKE
+236 YTLYKHQKDVYNE
-249 IKRPGAKLIF
+249 IKRSGAKLIF

-270 TPIGLSQGYKVIFVC
+270 TPIGISQGYKVIFVC

-361 RYMLAFNEKEKIV
+361 RYMLAFNDKEKIV

-382 TLDYDEHPFHSILS
+382 TLDYDDHPFHSILS

-427 ENKFDTKNVVSIKSY
+427 ENKFETKNVVTIKSY

-450 VDVNGFA
+450 IDVDGFA

-462 LYADYVELMECVEY
+462 LYSDYSELIECVEY
-476 CRRSQ
+476 CKRAQ
-481 TILRHFDLREICTF
+481 TILRHFDLREICGF
-495 LLAINKRLRK
+495 LRLVNKRLKK

-510 NYFDD
+510 NYFEDIGD
-515 VSEINVESIK
+515 INVESIK

-535 ETSWREVFDDAAK
+535 ESCWNEVFAEVSASRK
-548 MRQAKY
+548 SKY
-554 KSTSQMVSSD
+554 KSTTQIVAADS
-564 AVTLTDGPTLYLCDD
+564 VTLTDGPTLYLCDD

-584 KRYFGM
+584 KKYFNM
-590 LGVPDE
+590 LGVTDDE
-596 EKAKLIAAIEFNNR
+596 KMKLIASIEFNNR
-610 VNERIHDLN
+610 INERISVLN
-619 EEIKNMQKDEDK
+619 EEIKNMQKDENK
-631 GADNEDGKSQTK
+631 EDANGDEQHKENK
-643 EKKKEKK
+643 EKKREKK
-650 TPYDDKLELIETLSS
+650 TPYEDKLEMIEILTS

-673 RRYIPN
+673 RKYIPN
-679 TEQHVERFHKTISCE
+679 TEQHTDRFHKSSCSFE

-701 MEKDVETIMSIDG
+701 MEKDVEMIMAIDG
-714 LDDVYKMLLIAGVGI
+714 LDDVYKMLLIAGVGV
-729 FKENMNTDYLEI
+729 FKENMNIDYIEI
-741 MKRLAYNQS
+741 MKRLAYNQA

-773 DDNEMTQEKLIQAFG
+773 DDEGMTQEKLIQAFG

-801 RLTSDA
+801 RLTNNSL
-807 TISKILK
+807 ISKILK
-814 NETEKRE
+814 NEPAKQE
-821 VINMNRLFSC
+821 VINMNKLFSNDVN

>member
-1 MLFLGK
+1 
-7 TFKQTILK
+7 
-15 TSQHSYLVFIPRQT
+15 
-29 ANMDLRQTKLTKK
+29 MDLRQTKLNKK

-49 PIIGLEKE
+49 PITGLEKE
-57 ILTLIKRG
+57 ILMLIRRG
-65 YSNPSYNYNK
+65 YSNPNYHYNK

-84 LVSDDDDKKK
+84 LVSEEETKKPA
-94 SDNDKYHVFLF
+94 DNDKYHVFLF
-105 NKYFKERIEKMT
+105 NKYFKERIDKMM
-117 KKYGVTGVSVVAKE
+117 KKYGVTGVNVVAKE
-131 SKKDVLKKADLI
+131 PKKDALKKADLI

-164 ANCQQMFA
+164 ANCQQMLS
-172 KNSVKHFYTLTQLMK
+172 KKSVKHFYTLTQLMK

-202 KVIENMKTEFENDE
+202 KIIEHIKGEFDNDE
-216 VVKNAYDIVERNRVL
+216 VVKGAYDVIERNSML

-249 IKRPGAKLIF
+249 VKRPGAKLIF

-270 TPIGLSQGYKVIFVC
+270 TPIGISQGFKVIFVC

-361 RYMLAFNEKEKIV
+361 RYMLAFNKKENIV

-382 TLDYDEHPFHSILS
+382 TLDYDDHPFHIILS

-427 ENKFDTKNVVSIKSY
+427 ENKFETTNIVAIKSY

-450 VDVNGFA
+450 VDVDGFA

-462 LYADYVELMECVEY
+462 LYADYGELMECVEY
-476 CRRSQ
+476 CRQSQ
-481 TILRHFDLREICTF
+481 TILRHFDLREICAF
-495 LLAINKRLRK
+495 LVTVSRRLRK

-515 VSEINVESIK
+515 VGDINVESIK

-535 ETSWREVFDDAAK
+535 EPCWGEVFEEAAK
-548 MRQAKY
+548 LKQAKY
-554 KSTSQMVSSD
+554 VSTRRIVAED

-579 VDSAA
+579 VDVAA
-584 KRYFGM
+584 KKCFDM
-590 LGVPDE
+590 LHVPDE

-619 EEIKNMQKDEDK
+619 EEIKNMKSDK
-631 GADNEDGKSQTK
+631 EEGGNDDDNTKSKKIQPK
-643 EKKKEKK
+643 EKKSPRDEKLQ
-650 TPYDDKLELIETLSS
+650 TIELLSS
-665 QMKRVHLN
+665 QMKRVHMN

-679 TEQHVERFHKTISCE
+679 TEQHIDRYNKTTKKSS
-694 NKFTSRV
+694 NPFTSRV
-701 MEKDVETIMSIDG
+701 MEKDVEMIMSIDE
-714 LDDVYKMLLIAGVGI
+714 LDDVYKMLLIAGIGV

-741 MKRLAYNQS
+741 MKRLAYEQG

-773 DDNEMTQEKLIQAFG
+773 DDNMTQEKLIQAFG

-801 RLTSDA
+801 RLTDNA
-807 TISKILK
+807 VIERILK
-814 NETEKRE
+814 QETNKRE
-821 VINMNRLFSC
+821 VVNMNRLFSL

>member
-1 MLFLGK
+1 
-7 TFKQTILK
+7 
-15 TSQHSYLVFIPRQT
+15 
-29 ANMDLRQTKLTKK
+29 MDLRQTKLTKK

-49 PIIGLEKE
+49 PICGLEKE

-65 YSNPSYNYNK
+65 YSNPGYHYNK

-84 LVSDDDDKKK
+84 LVSEEDDKKK
-94 SDNDKYHVFLF
+94 PDNDKYHVFLF
-105 NKYFKERIEKMT
+105 NKYFKEKIDKMI
-117 KKYGVTGVSVVAKE
+117 KKYGVTDVSVVAKE
-131 SKKDVLKKADLI
+131 SKKDILKKADLI

-164 ANCQQMFA
+164 ANCIQMLS
-172 KNSVKHFYTLTQLMK
+172 KKSVKHFYTLTQLMK
-187 NTIYNLNTYVAEFIN
+187 NTIYNLNTYVVEFVQKI
-202 KVIENMKTEFENDE
+202 IEYIKNEFENDD
-216 VVKNAYDIVERNRVL
+216 VFKNAYDIIERNRVL

-270 TPIGLSQGYKVIFVC
+270 TPIGISQGYKVIFVC

-361 RYMLAFNEKEKIV
+361 RYMLAFNEKENIV

-427 ENKFDTKNVVSIKSY
+427 ENKFDTKNVVTIKSY

-450 VDVNGFA
+450 VDSNGFA

-462 LYADYVELMECVEY
+462 LYSDYAELMACLEY
-476 CRRSQ
+476 CRNSQ
-481 TILRHFDLREICTF
+481 TVLRHFDLREICAF
-495 LLAINKRLRK
+495 LLRVNKRLRK

-515 VSEINVESIK
+515 ICDINVESIK
-525 LYYLDVFGDL
+525 LYYLDVFVDL
-535 ETSWREVFDDAAK
+535 ETCWREVFDEANEY
-548 MRQAKY
+548 RSVKY
-554 KSTSQMVSSD
+554 KSTSQIVASD

-579 VDSAA
+579 VDTAA
-584 KRYFGM
+584 KKYFEM

-596 EKAKLIAAIEFNNR
+596 EKSKLIAAIEYNNR
-610 VNERIHDLN
+610 VNERINDLN
-619 EEIKNMQKDEDK
+619 EEIKNMKSDEDAK
-631 GADNEDGKSQTK
+631 SGGDEDDGAKSKKTQTR
-643 EKKKEKK
+643 EKK
-650 TPYDDKLELIETLSS
+650 TPYDDKLEMIETLSS
-665 QMKRVHLN
+665 QMKRVHMN

-679 TEQHVERFHKTISCE
+679 TEQHTERYHKTTTNTE
-694 NKFTSRV
+694 NRFTSKV
-701 MEKDVETIMSIDG
+701 MEKDVEMIMSIDE
-714 LDDVYKMLLIAGVGI
+714 LDDVYKMLLIAGIGV
-729 FKENMNTDYLEI
+729 FKENMNTSYLEI
-741 MKRLAYNQS
+741 MKRLAYSQN

-773 DDNEMTQEKLIQAFG
+773 DDAGMTQEKLIQAFG

-801 RLTSDA
+801 RLTNNS

-821 VINMNRLFSC
+821 VINMNKLFS

>member
-1 MLFLGK
+1 
-7 TFKQTILK
+7 
-15 TSQHSYLVFIPRQT
+15 
-29 ANMDLRQTKLTKK
+29 MDLRQTKLTKK

-49 PIIGLEKE
+49 PIVGLEKE
-57 ILTLIKRG
+57 ILTLIRRG
-65 YSNPSYNYNK
+65 YSNPNYCYNK

-84 LVSDDDDKKK
+84 LVSDEEA
-94 SDNDKYHVFLF
+94 SVEKYHVFLF
-105 NKYFKERIEKMT
+105 NKYFKERIDKMM
-117 KKYGVTGVSVVAKE
+117 KKYGVVGVNVIAKE
-131 SKKDVLKKADLI
+131 SKKDILKKADLI

-150 KISDDMDVYEFVLL
+150 KICDDMDVYEFVLL
-164 ANCQQMFA
+164 ANCQQMLA
-172 KNSVKHFYTLTQLMK
+172 KKSVKHFYTLTQLMK
-187 NTIYNLNTYVAEFIN
+187 NTIYNLNTYVADFIN
-202 KVIENMKTEFENDE
+202 KMIEHIKGDFENDE
-216 VVKNAYDIVERNRVL
+216 VVKGAYDVIERNSVL
-231 LDYKD
+231 LEYKD

-249 IKRPGAKLIF
+249 IKRSGAKLIF

-361 RYMLAFNEKEKIV
+361 RYMLAFNKKEDIV

-382 TLDYDEHPFHSILS
+382 TLDYDDHPFHSILS

-414 PDKNEIRDAVAFF
+414 PDKNEIRDAVAFY
-427 ENKFDTKNVVSIKSY
+427 ENKFDTKNVVTIKSY

-450 VDVNGFA
+450 VDVDGFA
-457 VLPHY
+457 VIPHY
-462 LYADYVELMECVEY
+462 LYGDYGELTNCVEY
-476 CRRSQ
+476 CKQSQ
-481 TILRHFDLREICTF
+481 TILRHFDLREICAF
-495 LLAINKRLRK
+495 LLMVNRRLKK

-515 VSEINVESIK
+515 VADINVEAIK

-535 ETSWREVFDDAAK
+535 ELCWKEVFEEAAK
-548 MRQAKY
+548 LKKPKY
-554 KSTSQMVSSD
+554 ASTQRIVAED
-564 AVTLTDGPTLYLCDD
+564 AITLTDGPTLYLCDD
-579 VDSAA
+579 VDAAA
-584 KRYFGM
+584 KKCFDM
-590 LGVPDE
+590 LHVPDE

-619 EEIKNMQKDEDK
+619 EEIKNMKSDK
-631 GADNEDGKSQTK
+631 EEGGNDDDNTKSKKIQPK
-643 EKKKEKK
+643 EKKSPRDEKLQ
-650 TPYDDKLELIETLSS
+650 TIELLSS
-665 QMKRVHLN
+665 QMKRVHMN

-679 TEQHVERFHKTISCE
+679 TEQHKDRFHKTQPA
-694 NKFTSRV
+694 NLFTSRV
-701 MEKDVETIMSIDG
+701 MENDVETIMSIDG
-714 LDDVYKMLLIAGVGI
+714 LDDVYKMLLIAGIGV
-729 FKENMNTDYLEI
+729 FKEDMKTDYLEI
-741 MKRLAYNQS
+741 MKRLAYDQS

-773 DDNEMTQEKLIQAFG
+773 DDNMTQEKLIQAFG

-801 RLTSDA
+801 RLTDNSVIA
-807 TISKILK
+807 KILK
-814 NETEKRE
+814 QETDKRE
-821 VINMNRLFSC
+821 VINMNRLFSL